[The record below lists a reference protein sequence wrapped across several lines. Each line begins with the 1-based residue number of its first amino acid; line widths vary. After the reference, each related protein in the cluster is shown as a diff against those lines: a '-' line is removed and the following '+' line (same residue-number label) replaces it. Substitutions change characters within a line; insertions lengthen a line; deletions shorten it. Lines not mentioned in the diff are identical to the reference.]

1 MLRFTLAAFILS
13 SALPALAHTQPE
25 LVSAD
30 QCLQQRLERCQL
42 AEGLEYHRLDSA
54 DPAERVAHVL
64 IADLSQP
71 GLRVALTEPDPS
83 AGLQYRAMRLSTFLE
98 RTGALAA
105 INASYFLPF
114 SGGSEGGDDY
124 LPQEFDAAEV
134 SGAVYVEGEIVS
146 PVDWETDRRVEA
158 IICFE
163 PGHAVLVAGQTC
175 PDGFATGLS
184 SGPHLIEN
192 GQAKAPRPR
201 AGQTQAEASLPGPG
215 GPRTAIGLADN
226 GTRLIMIVADGRQP
240 GYSQGMNNAALIQL
254 FEAYDTH
261 DAMSLDGGGSST
273 MGVRGES
280 GPVIMNRPIHTRVP
294 GRERPLGNHIAIFTD
309 SQ

>member
-1 MLRFTLAAFILS
+1 MLRLTLAPFILS
-13 SALPALAHTQPE
+13 LALPALAHTQQE

-30 QCLQQRLERCQL
+30 QCLEQRLERCQL
-42 AEGLEYHRLDSA
+42 AEGLEYHRLESQE
-54 DPAERVAHVL
+54 PAERVAHVL
-64 IADLSQP
+64 IADMSRP

-114 SGGSEGGDDY
+114 AGGSEGGDDY
-124 LPQEFDAAEV
+124 IPQEFAAAEV
-134 SGAVYVEGEIVS
+134 SGAVYVDGETVS

-163 PGHAVLVAGQTC
+163 PGEAVLVAGQTC
-175 PDGFATGLS
+175 PEGFATGLS

-192 GQAKAPRPR
+192 GEAKAPRQR
-201 AGQTQAEASLPGPG
+201 AGQPASDPAVPGPG
-215 GPRTAIGLADN
+215 GPRTAIGLAEN
-226 GTRLIMIVADGRQP
+226 GTRLIMVVADGRQP
-240 GYSQGMNNAALIQL
+240 GYSQGMNHAALIEL
-254 FEAYDTH
+254 FQAYDAH

-273 MGVRGES
+273 MGVRGET

>member
-1 MLRFTLAAFILS
+1 MLRALLAPGLLS
-13 SALPALAHTQPE
+13 LFLPAAG
-25 LVSAD
+25 SAQEAWVTAD
-30 QCLQQRLERCQL
+30 VCVEERLERCQL
-42 AEGLEYHRLDSA
+42 ADGLAYHRIESN

-64 IADLSQP
+64 IADLSHP
-71 GLRVALTEPDPS
+71 GLRVGLTEPDPS
-83 AGLQYRAMRLSTFLE
+83 AGLQYRAMRLSTFLD

-114 SGGSEGGDDY
+114 AGGSEGGDDY
-124 LPQEFDAAEV
+124 IPQEFAAAEV
-134 SGAVYVEGEIVS
+134 SGAVYVDGETVS

-163 PGHAVLVAGQTC
+163 PGQAVLVAGQIC

-192 GQAKAPRPR
+192 GEAKAPRPR
-201 AGQTQAEASLPGPG
+201 PGQTQAEASVPGPG
-215 GPRTAIGLADN
+215 GPRTAIGLAED

-240 GYSQGMNNAALIQL
+240 GYSEGMNNAALIEL
-254 FEAYDTH
+254 FQAFGAH

-273 MGVRGES
+273 MGVRGEA
-280 GPVIMNRPIHTRVP
+280 GPVILNRPIHTRVP
-294 GRERPLGNHIAIFTD
+294 GRERPLGNHIAIFAI
-309 SQ
+309 SE

>member
-1 MLRFTLAAFILS
+1 ML
-13 SALPALAHTQPE
+13 
-25 LVSAD
+25 VAD
-30 QCLQQRLERCQL
+30 MS
-42 AEGLEYHRLDSA
+42 H
-54 DPAERVAHVL
+54 
-64 IADLSQP
+64 P
-71 GLRVALTEPDPS
+71 GLSVGLTEPDPS

-114 SGGSEGGDDY
+114 AGGSDGGDDY
-124 LPQEFDAAEV
+124 IPQEFAAAEV
-134 SGAVYVEGEIVS
+134 SGAVYVDGETVS

-163 PGHAVLVAGQTC
+163 PGHAVLVAGQIC
-175 PDGFATGLS
+175 PDGFASGLS

-192 GQAKAPRPR
+192 GEAKTPRQRP
-201 AGQTQAEASLPGPG
+201 GQPEADPAVPGPG

-226 GTRLIMIVADGRQP
+226 GTRLIMVVADGRQP
-240 GYSQGMNNAALIQL
+240 GYSQGMNHAALIEL
-254 FEAYDTH
+254 FQAYGAH

-273 MGVRGES
+273 MGVRGET

-294 GRERPLGNHIAIFTD
+294 GRERPLGNHIAIFAV
-309 SQ
+309 SE

>member
-1 MLRFTLAAFILS
+1 MLRALIAPCLLS
-13 SALPALAHTQPE
+13 LVLPVSADAQGM

-30 QCLQQRLERCQL
+30 QCLEQRLERCQL
-42 AEGLEYHRLDSA
+42 AEGLEYYRLESA

-64 IADLSQP
+64 VADISHP
-71 GLRVALTEPDPS
+71 GLRVGLTESDPS

-114 SGGSEGGDDY
+114 AGGSEGGDDY
-124 LPQEFDAAEV
+124 IPQEFAAAEV
-134 SGAVYVEGEIVS
+134 SGAVYVDGETVS

-158 IICFE
+158 IICFD
-163 PGHAVLVAGQTC
+163 PGHAVLVPGQIC
-175 PDGFATGLS
+175 PEGFATGLS

-192 GQAKAPRPR
+192 GEAKAPRPR
-201 AGQTQAEASLPGPG
+201 PGQTETDASVPGPG
-215 GPRTAIGLADN
+215 GPRTAIGLAEN

-240 GYSQGMNNAALIQL
+240 GYSEGMNNAALIEL
-254 FEAYDTH
+254 FQAYGAH

-273 MGVRGES
+273 MGLRGDT

-294 GRERPLGNHIAIFTD
+294 GRERPLGNHIAIFAV
-309 SQ
+309 SE